1 MKNNETNSEINLN
14 LKEPDL
20 FTNEEIAALLPLFAD
35 VKEWIKKVEDY
46 ALSEALKGN
55 KIPGYKVVE
64 GRSISRYVNQGA
76 VLDRLKQI
84 GYSEQAVFFKPRE
97 LVSVSDM
104 KRIIKKDFEKIEDLV
119 EKPKGKP
126 TLVEAND
133 KRPEYSSENDVKAEL
148 FGIDDLVI

>member
-1 MKNNETNSEINLN
+1 MKNNETNSEIKLN

-20 FTNEEIAALLPLFAD
+20 FTNEEISTLLPLFED

-64 GRSISRYVNQGA
+64 GRSISRYTNQSA
-76 VLDRLKQI
+76 VLDRLKEI

-126 TLVEAND
+126 TLVEASD
-133 KRPEYSSENDVKAEL
+133 KRPEYSSEDDVKAEL

>member
-1 MKNNETNSEINLN
+1 MSKNETNSSINLN
-14 LKEPDL
+14 FKEPDL
-20 FTNEEIAALLPLFAD
+20 LTNKEIAALLPLFAN

-55 KIPGYKVVE
+55 TIPGYKVVE
-64 GRSISRYVNQGA
+64 GRSVSKYVNQSA
-76 VLDRLKQI
+76 VLNRLKEI

-104 KRIIKKDFEKIEDLV
+104 KRILKKDFEKIEDLV

-133 KRPEYSSENDVKAEL
+133 KRPEYSSEDDVKAEL
-148 FGIDDLVI
+148 FGIDDLLI